1 MERKIIDLQRHKN
14 EGLLENQSRIQALQK
29 LITELKKQP
38 DQALR
43 TTAQAK
49 GQTVR
54 EYRKETVQNLE
65 TVLKRLKEVNSQR
78 YIDHQIRSSVER
90 LSALRA
96 HQSKVLDSQLV
107 AERYKAKR
115 WMASKMVDG
124 KLHNYVGTLGHKR
137 GLICVSRL
145 KYHPLCQR
153 EIQAWGFVDY
163 EAREVIPCQYGWA
176 FNRLTLLSRFRWYT
190 NTLIKFKSS
199 PIWIEVPEP
208 YRDSLGWITV
218 GDFINQELMGMI
230 DRENNV
236 MIPLKFFWM
245 EDRHEWI
252 EFFYTPEGD
261 FAPVTVK
268 KENKLL
274 DGIIDRKGNFTLEPV
289 YETPIFWDKKRHC
302 FYTDREQ
309 GKEEEEEE
317 KERIYFNAYGE
328 EIKNT
333 K

>member
-1 MERKIIDLQRHKN
+1 
-14 EGLLENQSRIQALQK
+14 
-29 LITELKKQP
+29 
-38 DQALR
+38 
-43 TTAQAK
+43 
-49 GQTVR
+49 
-54 EYRKETVQNLE
+54 
-65 TVLKRLKEVNSQR
+65 
-78 YIDHQIRSSVER
+78 
-90 LSALRA
+90 
-96 HQSKVLDSQLV
+96 
-107 AERYKAKR
+107 
-115 WMASKMVDG
+115 
-124 KLHNYVGTLGHKR
+124 
-137 GLICVSRL
+137 
-145 KYHPLCQR
+145 
-153 EIQAWGFVDY
+153 
-163 EAREVIPCQYGWA
+163 
-176 FNRLTLLSRFRWYT
+176 
-190 NTLIKFKSS
+190 
-199 PIWIEVPEP
+199 VPWP

-309 GKEEEEEE
+309 GKKEKE